1 MGTGKVLICK
11 QCGTSWMHLI
21 GVGMKSSLEE
31 LEQEMQHPGT
41 VNNPD
46 PMCPECGSNEY
57 EDTGAICHWD

>member
-1 MGTGKVLICK
+1 
-11 QCGTSWMHLI
+11 MHLI

-31 LEQEMQHPGT
+31 LEQEMQHPET

-46 PMCPECGSNEY
+46 PVCPECGSNEY